1 MLEISIDET
10 QLPTATIDLS
20 GSLDSSTAADLEQ
33 FFASSVSE
41 EVKVLVMRM
50 QDLNFISSEGLRV
63 LAKIRKTM
71 RSHGGTTYFV
81 NLSRQVQ
88 KVFEI
93 VRAAPLNEIFTSTAE
108 LDAYLAE
115 MQRKAVDD

>member
-1 MLEISIDET
+1 VLEISIDET
-10 QLPTATIDLS
+10 QLPTARIDLS
-20 GSLDSSTAADLEQ
+20 GSLDTSTAADLEQ
-33 FFASSVSE
+33 FFTRSVSE
-41 EVKVLVMRM
+41 DVKVLVLSMEA
-50 QDLNFISSEGLRV
+50 LTFISSEGLRV

-71 RSHGGTTYFV
+71 RNHGGTTYFV

-115 MQRKAVDD
+115 MQRKAVED